1 MPGQLSVVVPVKW
14 VFAVTLIVLLAACHR
29 NSYTPDNAS
38 YFDRVFRQLDS
49 LNLPVYQSFHYI
61 DSVYARFPSPGIQD
75 RIRRYDYK
83 GNYYYYQAH
92 DLENAMNYVDSCLSL
107 LSDPELQ
114 RQYPREYAKCLIDK
128 AETYQLENKY
138 ESALFY
144 YRRGL
149 EAIQDLGD
157 SCSMAQYTQRIAMAS
172 YRAGRFVDARHL
184 FDLAFHQFKSCR
196 SDFRAFA
203 FEQCNLDNIGEC
215 FAATRKWDS
224 AAFYYDSAL
233 SFISREGQTYL
244 GDSAHRGYMETAR
257 AVVYGNQGDYFLY
270 RRDTA
275 KALMLYS
282 NSIAVNMRPLHD
294 SGNALTVLVKA
305 IRLHL
310 SQGHLAEAKTG
321 LQVMSSALERRGNPE
336 VELALRR
343 LNAEYTAKSG
353 DGSAAWKSLSTWMA
367 EVDSLRAAEASPLT
381 IDMPGK
387 LVHLKDMYTI
397 QLLQQK
403 DHVKTAYLLFAL
415 LLVFMLGAIVFLIR
429 RGALRSKGHIRQ
441 LNRLNKALRAENL
454 QTQMAISA
462 LNEDRV
468 MYLQSLKTIAH
479 DLRNPV
485 GAISSAVSLLHRS
498 GLGEKTMPLLELIR
512 QAADQSMQLVG
523 GIMHFDLPMGS
534 LKMKEVDL
542 TKLLET
548 CAATLQFK
556 AAEKKQTILLDLEQ
570 LTLVADHDK
579 LWRVIV
585 NLLDNAIKFSPVGAE
600 IRMKLH
606 RAGDKAV
613 ISVIDRGIGI
623 SKEMEEKLFSVDA
636 VKRSGTQ
643 GEASFGLGL
652 AIVSQIVKAH
662 GGEISVRSEENEGTT
677 FRIELQAPAA

>member
-1 MPGQLSVVVPVKW
+1 MPGQLSVVVSFKW
-14 VFAVTLIVLLAACHR
+14 ALAVTLIVLLTACRRH
-29 NSYTPDNAS
+29 SYPPDNVA
-38 YFDRVFRQLDS
+38 YFDRVFHQLDS

-61 DSVYARFPSPGIQD
+61 DSVYERFPSPGIQD

-92 DLENAMNYVDSCLSL
+92 DLENAMKYVDSCLWL
-107 LSDPELQ
+107 LSDPVLQ

-128 AETYQLENKY
+128 AETYQLDNKY

-144 YRRGL
+144 YRKGL

-172 YRAGRFVDARHL
+172 YRAGRFIDARHL
-184 FDLAFHQFKSCR
+184 FDLAFHQFKSGR
-196 SDFRAFA
+196 PDFRAFA

-233 SFISREGQTYL
+233 SFITREGQAYL
-244 GDSAHRGYMETAR
+244 GDSSHRGYIETAR

-270 RRDTA
+270 RGDTA
-275 KALMLYS
+275 KALMLYRS
-282 NSIAVNMRPLHD
+282 SIVVNMRPLHD
-294 SGNALTVLVKA
+294 SGNALAVLAKA
-305 IRLHL
+305 IHLHL
-310 SQGHLAEAKTG
+310 SQGHLAEAKTE
-321 LQVMSSALERRGNPE
+321 LQVVSDALERRGNPE
-336 VELALRR
+336 VGLALRK
-343 LNAEYTAKSG
+343 LKAEYLAKSG
-353 DGSAAWKSLSTWMA
+353 DGFAAWKSLSTWMA
-367 EVDSLRAAEASPLT
+367 EADSLRAAEASSSA
-381 IDMPGK
+381 IDIPGK
-387 LVHLKDMYTI
+387 LVHLEDMYTI

-403 DHVKTAYLLFAL
+403 DHVKTGYLLFAF
-415 LLVFMLGAIVFLIR
+415 LLVVMLGVIVFLIR

-441 LNRLNKALRAENL
+441 LNRLNKALHAENL

-462 LNEDRV
+462 LNEDQA

-498 GLGEKTMPLLELIR
+498 GVGEKTMPLLELIR
-512 QAADQSMQLVG
+512 QAADQSLQLVG

-542 TKLLET
+542 AKLLET

-556 AAEKKQTILLDLEQ
+556 AGEKKQTILLDLERV
-570 LTLVADHDK
+570 TLVADHDK

-585 NLLDNAIKFSPVGAE
+585 NLLDNAIKFSPVGAD

-606 RAGDKAV
+606 RQDDKAI

-623 SKEMEEKLFSVDA
+623 SKDMEGKLFSVDA
-636 VKRSGTQ
+636 VKRSGTL

-662 GGEISVRSEENEGTT
+662 GGSISVESEENGGTT
-677 FRIELQAPAA
+677 FRIELLAVAA